1 MFGLTRAPDFT
12 QPGLQWFNVE
22 HPLTLT
28 ALRGKLVL
36 LDFWTFCCINCFHTQ
51 PVLRDL
57 ESRFPDELAV
67 IGVHSPKFDHERDP
81 RMVAQAIDRY
91 DISHPVVHDPDMALW
106 DAYCVKAW
114 PTLVLISPDGRV
126 IGQLSG
132 EPHPDL
138 LPQGIAEMIER
149 FFSMGKLRPRPLDL
163 APRVVAGGRLRFP
176 GKIKRGPDGV
186 WALADCGHHQI
197 VLLDDQGAEIRR
209 YGSGDPGRQD
219 GTEPSFNGPEGVAID
234 AAAIYVADT
243 RNHLIR
249 RIDRQSGITTTIA
262 GQGWRG
268 GTLGEAA
275 PALKTALASPWD
287 IDVGGGILYF
297 ANAGSH
303 QIGALHLEHA
313 LVWRL
318 AGCGAENLS
327 DGDGEECLLAQPSG
341 LALCLDSRSL
351 YFADSETSA
360 LRRVCLRTGQVE
372 TLVGAGLFDFGTANG
387 PLAEARMQHPL
398 GVSVIGGR
406 LFVADSY
413 NHAIRVVDPATG
425 QVSDLNH
432 LTGSMALCEPAGIA
446 AAGDDRLLLSD
457 TNNHRILEVDL
468 RQGIVR
474 SWAA

>member
-22 HPLTLT
+22 HPLTLS

-57 ESRFPDELAV
+57 ERRFPDELAV

-106 DAYCVKAW
+106 DAYCIKAW
-114 PTLVLISPDGRV
+114 PTLVLISPDGKV

-138 LPQGIAEMIER
+138 LPEGIAEMIER

-176 GKIKRGPDGV
+176 GKIKRGPDGM

-197 VLLDDQGAEIRR
+197 VLLDDQGAEIHR
-209 YGSGDPGRQD
+209 YGSGQPGHQD
-219 GTEPSFNGPEGVAID
+219 GAEASFNGPEGVAID
-234 AAAIYVADT
+234 QAAIYVADT

-268 GTLGEAA
+268 GTLGEAS

-303 QIGALHLEHA
+303 QLGALHLQHG

-327 DGDGEECLLAQPSG
+327 DGDGEDCLLAQPSG
-341 LALCLDSRSL
+341 LALCPDSQSL

-372 TLVGAGLFDFGTANG
+372 TLVGAGLFDFGAANG
-387 PLAEARMQHPL
+387 PLAQARMQHPL
-398 GVSVIGGR
+398 GVSVVGGR

-425 QVSDLNH
+425 EVSDLNH
-432 LTGSMALCEPAGIA
+432 LTGSLALCEPAGIA

-474 SWAA
+474 AWAA